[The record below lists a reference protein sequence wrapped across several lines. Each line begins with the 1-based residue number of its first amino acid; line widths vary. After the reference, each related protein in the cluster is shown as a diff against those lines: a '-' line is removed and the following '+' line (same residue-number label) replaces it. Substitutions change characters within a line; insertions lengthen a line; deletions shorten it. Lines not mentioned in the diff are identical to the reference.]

1 MKPFPIAPLSLALA
15 IVYLLWPFDL
25 IPDLLGPLGRMDD
38 LLLFA
43 LVAWQ
48 SYVRLRPPSE
58 AKTSKSTRAERST
71 RPPSPDPFTLFDL
84 KPDASREQI
93 EARYKELALQYH
105 PDRVAHL
112 GEELRTLAHEKMIE
126 IQRAYE
132 VLLKSSSAT
141 TTT

>member
-1 MKPFPIAPLSLALA
+1 MKPLPIAPLSLALA

-25 IPDLLGPLGRMDD
+25 IPDLFGPLGRIDD
-38 LLLFA
+38 LLIFA

-48 SYVRLRPPSE
+48 SYVRLRSPLKESASKSEPSE
-58 AKTSKSTRAERST
+58 STM
-71 RPPSPDPFTLFDL
+71 RPPSPDPYTLFGL
-84 KPDASREQI
+84 GRDASREEI
-93 EARYKELALQYH
+93 EARYKELARQYH

-132 VLLKSSSAT
+132 VLLKGSSAAT
-141 TTT
+141 TT

>member
-25 IPDLLGPLGRMDD
+25 IPDLFGPLGRMDD

-48 SYVRLRPPSE
+48 SYARLRTSSA
-58 AKTSKSTRAERST
+58 AKTSTSKRAERT
-71 RPPSPDPFTLFDL
+71 QAPSRDPYTLFDL
-84 KPDASREQI
+84 GPDASREQI

-132 VLLKSSSAT
+132 VLVKDASAT
-141 TTT
+141 AKT